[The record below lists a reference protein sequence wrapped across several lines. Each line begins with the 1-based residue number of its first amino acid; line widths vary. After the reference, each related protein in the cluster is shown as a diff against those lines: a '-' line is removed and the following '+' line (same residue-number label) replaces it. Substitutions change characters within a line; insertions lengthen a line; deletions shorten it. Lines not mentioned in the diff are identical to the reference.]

1 MYAYIKGEIADKAK
15 NYVIIEAGGIGYKIL
30 MSTTSIDKLPNIG
43 AIQKIYTHYHVT
55 EDNISLYGF
64 IENEELRMFELLL
77 SVSGIGAKSAIQILS
92 NITPASFA
100 LAVITN
106 DISQMTKLPGVGK
119 KTAARIILD
128 LQDKL
133 KTEETIMPDNA
144 TKKVYNKND
153 NAKEA
158 SAALQVLGYTTK
170 EIEKVLENIDLKN
183 LSIEEI
189 IKKSL
194 SYLGR

>member
-77 SVSGIGAKSAIQILS
+77 FVSGIGAKSAIQILS

-144 TKKVYNKND
+144 TKEVYTKND

-189 IKKSL
+189 IKKAL